1 MRGLFI
7 VAIGLA
13 RTAGALS
20 YNAPLSAV
28 SRVSSPSMMAKSK
41 ALPFLEQPAHLD
53 GSMAGD
59 VGFDPLGLGSAYNMK
74 WMREAELK
82 HGRVCMLAFIGFC
95 SVDLG
100 FRAPGAPAVSSLAA
114 HDVTVASGHMLALLI
129 TIGVFEFIG
138 YAAIYEMLSG
148 ESDRAPG
155 DYGFAP
161 RARAALRRPAR
172 LPRPAAPRPHLT
184 PRHPPRLAS
193 RVRRRQPHQPHPAVN
208 LANTAVG
215 KTGKYAEYE
224 VAHCRAAMLAFGGVV
239 TQSALTGK
247 GFPYF

>member
-7 VAIGLA
+7 VTIGLA

-155 DYGFAP
+155 DYGFDP
-161 RARAALRRPAR
+161 RARAALS
-172 LPRPAAPRPHLT
+172 
-184 PRHPPRLAS
+184 PPRAAS
-193 RVRRRQPHQPHPAVN
+193 PVPPHPALTSLRAIHPASPRASAV
-208 LANTAVG
+208 ANPINPTPQSTSPTPRSARLGNTPSTRSRTAG
-215 KTGKYAEYE
+215 LR
-224 VAHCRAAMLAFGGVV
+224 CWPSAAL
-239 TQSALTGK
+239 
-247 GFPYF
+247 

>member
-155 DYGFAP
+155 DYGFDSSCAG
-161 RARAALRRPAR
+161 RPSP
-172 LPRPAAPRPHLT
+172 PRPPPPSRRTPPSPHSAPST
-184 PRHPPRLAS
+184 PPAS

-224 VAHCRAAMLAFGGVV
+224 VAHCRAAMLAFVGVV

>member
-82 HGRVCMLAFIGFC
+82 HGRMCQLAWLGYVA
-95 SVDLG
+95 VDLG
-100 FRAPGAPAVSSLAA
+100 IKFPGEKYAALSSFTAHEGTATPTAIAPAPLPA
-114 HDVTVASGHMLALLI
+114 G
-129 TIGVFEFIG
+129 GR
-138 YAAIYEMLSG
+138 LSG
-148 ESDRAPG
+148 
-155 DYGFAP
+155 
-161 RARAALRRPAR
+161 
-172 LPRPAAPRPHLT
+172 
-184 PRHPPRLAS
+184 
-193 RVRRRQPHQPHPAVN
+193 
-208 LANTAVG
+208 TAHHS
-215 KTGKYAEYE
+215 TN
-224 VAHCRAAMLAFGGVV
+224 R
-239 TQSALTGK
+239 QSA
-247 GFPYF
+247 PCSPPIES

>member
-82 HGRVCMLAFIGFC
+82 HGRICMLAFYGYLT
-95 SVDLG
+95 VDFG
-100 FRAPGAPAVSSLAA
+100 NTWPGAPKVSSLLAHDAA
-114 HDVTVASGHMLALLI
+114 HDARRGEAPLAHGSAHAQRGR
-129 TIGVFEFIG
+129 TC
-138 YAAIYEMLSG
+138 
-148 ESDRAPG
+148 RPR
-155 DYGFAP
+155 P
-161 RARAALRRPAR
+161 RATPLSSP
-172 LPRPAAPRPHLT
+172 LPLW
-184 PRHPPRLAS
+184 HPP
-193 RVRRRQPHQPHPAVN
+193 P
-208 LANTAVG
+208 
-215 KTGKYAEYE
+215 
-224 VAHCRAAMLAFGGVV
+224 
-239 TQSALTGK
+239 
-247 GFPYF
+247 

>member
-155 DYGFAP
+155 DYGFDP
-161 RARAALRRPAR
+161 RARAALRRP
-172 LPRPAAPRPHLT
+172 PPSPHSAPST
-184 PRHPPRLAS
+184 PPRLARPPS
-193 RVRRRQPHQPHPAVN
+193 PTPSTPPRSQPRQHRGRQDWEIRRVRGRALPGCDAGLRRRCD
-208 LANTAVG
+208 
-215 KTGKYAEYE
+215 AE
-224 VAHCRAAMLAFGGVV
+224 RADGQGLPLLL
-239 TQSALTGK
+239 SE
-247 GFPYF
+247 

>member
-13 RTAGALS
+13 GTAGALS

-41 ALPFLEQPAHLD
+41 ALPFLEQPAPSTARWRATL
-53 GSMAGD
+53 A
-59 VGFDPLGLGSAYNMK
+59 DPLGLGSAYNMK

-114 HDVTVASGHMLALLI
+114 RRHG
-129 TIGVFEFIG
+129 GVG
-138 YAAIYEMLSG
+138 AH
-148 ESDRAPG
+148 
-155 DYGFAP
+155 
-161 RARAALRRPAR
+161 ARAADHHRRVRIHRLRR
-172 LPRPAAPRPHLT
+172 HL
-184 PRHPPRLAS
+184 
-193 RVRRRQPHQPHPAVN
+193 
-208 LANTAVG
+208 
-215 KTGKYAEYE
+215 
-224 VAHCRAAMLAFGGVV
+224 
-239 TQSALTGK
+239 
-247 GFPYF
+247 

>member
-82 HGRVCMLAFIGFC
+82 HGRICMLCAPRPPPR
-95 SVDLG
+95 DA
-100 FRAPGAPAVSSLAA
+100 RAPA
-114 HDVTVASGHMLALLI
+114 
-129 TIGVFEFIG
+129 
-138 YAAIYEMLSG
+138 
-148 ESDRAPG
+148 
-155 DYGFAP
+155 
-161 RARAALRRPAR
+161 ARAA
-172 LPRPAAPRPHLT
+172 
-184 PRHPPRLAS
+184 AS
-193 RVRRRQPHQPHPAVN
+193 
-208 LANTAVG
+208 
-215 KTGKYAEYE
+215 
-224 VAHCRAAMLAFGGVV
+224 
-239 TQSALTGK
+239 
-247 GFPYF
+247 